1 MTEII
6 LFNALVA
13 ILAALGLAGY
23 VNERRLK
30 GIHPKNAKPQK
41 LKPLGLTLAS
51 GYAIKTDYSGGYG
64 SGSNRLG
71 DMWIAGPDGRRLT
84 EKANSWSHS
93 ERETIMGLL
102 GGQQYTKHRQ
112 DAAKEIARKAP
123 TYRVELSADR
133 DEADRMQVGE
143 GGELVIAPP
152 RAFRLPKVK
161 PDYGW
166 SIRTQ
171 NGTTAVKL
179 TYRAADQV
187 LAERTL
193 PDAQSKEKAILDAA
207 VEALADAV
215 VKYGIDPYPQKT
227 SGPYSDF
234 DGDY

>member
-1 MTEII
+1 M
-6 LFNALVA
+6 
-13 ILAALGLAGY
+13 
-23 VNERRLK
+23 
-30 GIHPKNAKPQK
+30 
-41 LKPLGLTLAS
+41 
-51 GYAIKTDYSGGYG
+51 
-64 SGSNRLG
+64 
-71 DMWIAGPDGRRLT
+71 
-84 EKANSWSHS
+84 NSWSH
-93 ERETIMGLL
+93 REETAVRDLL
-102 GGQQYTKHRQ
+102 GGRQYREHRQ
-112 DAAKEIARKAP
+112 DAAKQAARKAP

-152 RAFRLPKVK
+152 RVFRLPKTK

-179 TYRAADQV
+179 TYRPADQV

-207 VEALADAV
+207 VEALAEAV